1 MLKEKYDDLNANYTN
16 FGNKSF
22 NNALN
27 QVRYLLSLNMRLE
40 YVTLTNEV
48 GEDGIWKSYN
58 GVVVEES
65 PPLSPIA
72 EEISNL
78 FTFVKDTQHPSPN
91 GEDAKSMANDFISS
105 PLIENQVVESII
117 EVVTLTE
124 NVHQDLYYDYYNDI
138 FYWNEAMTYIQ
149 SLPCW
154 SDLMIGL
161 RVNESLKQK
170 LEDVKEDTAKAANC
184 DKANVVL
191 IVVDVPPID
200 DTSSLDS
207 IGAYRP
213 RIFFINEWKMNGSGM
228 EKEEREETPLQGED
242 ESRRSSPP

>member
-1 MLKEKYDDLNANYTN
+1 MQIEIEFQMLKEKYDDLNANYTN

-105 PLIENQVVESII
+105 PLIENQVAESII

-124 NVHQDLYYDYYNDI
+124 NVHQ
-138 FYWNEAMTYIQ
+138 
-149 SLPCW
+149 
-154 SDLMIGL
+154 
-161 RVNESLKQK
+161 
-170 LEDVKEDTAKAANC
+170 VKADG
-184 DKANVVL
+184 V
-191 IVVDVPPID
+191 
-200 DTSSLDS
+200 S
-207 IGAYRP
+207 
-213 RIFFINEWKMNGSGM
+213 
-228 EKEEREETPLQGED
+228 
-242 ESRRSSPP
+242 